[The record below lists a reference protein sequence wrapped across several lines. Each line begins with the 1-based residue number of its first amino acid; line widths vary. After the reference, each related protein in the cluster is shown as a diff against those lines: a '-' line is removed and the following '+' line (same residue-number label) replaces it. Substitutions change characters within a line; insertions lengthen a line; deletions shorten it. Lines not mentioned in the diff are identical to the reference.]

1 MRRIMMYLAVV
12 ALAVALV
19 FVLRARKRAFVAAQV
34 ELLQSD
40 DRAQAEE
47 ARKRLQRVGRSAVR
61 PIIPLLEHDDD
72 DVRAR
77 AALTLANI
85 GHPAAAGPLL
95 EAARRGDFPAADA
108 LAFMKHPRASQARA
122 WAYCRLGERALEE
135 FTQRLPL
142 GGRPPTEPCVNWGEP
157 RAPFRPH
164 SCQMIEWP
172 ASLFEAYA
180 YGSLSIEDPRSADR
194 PYRKAMQQTQLLEG
208 IMGRARV
215 RELCGEY
222 QEAAEFYDQ
231 ALAVAPGSKTAK
243 ARKAD
248 AERLAALVRS
258 MQELLPRDYRI
269 ERVLTHPTW
278 RKGSVSRHIGVAS
291 WAYRSYAVGSIAA
304 KLVLFRDDGERLEK
318 ASVAP
323 LFSLRELPRAA
334 YLPPAYVDVIRPDAT
349 RSAEVVAIRAGLNR
363 RYLWQRRRWTR
374 RPWQPPHGT
383 YDMLVFRVEG
393 QRLVKAF
400 QASSVA
406 MPWVG
411 DLDNDDDPEIV
422 TWRPTTLNISPYPPL
437 WPTVHTSV
445 NGQYEDR
452 TEQFPSLFEVIA
464 SVLAAKEAQ
473 YPRDP
478 KLPDYL
484 GRAYE
489 ILGKKEPA
497 LEAYR
502 RAERKYR
509 ETAERK
515 MKKGDA
521 QQARLHREAAAEVRE
536 HCLRLEG
543 VAPSS

>member
-1 MRRIMMYLAVV
+1 MRRVVMYLAVV

-40 DRAQAEE
+40 DRTQAQE

-61 PIIPLLEHDDD
+61 PIIPLLQHKDEE
-72 DVRAR
+72 VRAR

-95 EAARRGDFPAADA
+95 EAAKRGDFPAADA
-108 LAFMKHPRASQARA
+108 LAFMKHPQASEARA
-122 WAYCRLGERALEE
+122 WAYCRLGENTLEE

-142 GGRPPTEPCVNWGEP
+142 GGRPPTEPCVNWREP

-172 ASLFEAYA
+172 ASLFDAYA
-180 YGSLSIEDPRSADR
+180 YGSLSIEDPRGADR

-231 ALAVAPGSKTAK
+231 ALAVAPGNKTAK
-243 ARKAD
+243 VRKAD

-258 MQELLPRDYRI
+258 MEELLPRDYRI

-278 RKGSVSRHIGVAS
+278 REGSVSRHIGVAS

-323 LFSLRELPRAA
+323 LFSLRELARAG
-334 YLPPAYVDVIRPDAT
+334 YLPPAYVDVIRPDAKQP
-349 RSAEVVAIRAGLNR
+349 AAVVAIRTSLNR
-363 RYLWQRRRWTR
+363 PRAWRRSRWTR
-374 RPWQPPHGT
+374 RQWGPPHGT
-383 YDMLVFRVEG
+383 CDVLLYRVG
-393 QRLVKAF
+393 KRGLLRTL

-411 DLDNDDDPEIV
+411 DLDNDDAPEMV

-437 WPTVHTSV
+437 WPIVRAFV

-452 TEQFPSLFEVIA
+452 TEQFPRLFEVVT
-464 SVLAAKEAQ
+464 SVLAEKEAQ

-478 KLPDYL
+478 KLADYL

-497 LEAYR
+497 LEGYR

-509 ETAERK
+509 ETAQRK

-521 QQARLHREAAAEVRE
+521 EQARLHREAAAEVRAR
-536 HCLRLEG
+536 CLRLEG
-543 VAPSS
+543 LGRSL